1 MFYGKRKDFHFLQ
14 YFQQIKV
21 WMIFNIIFYIRAFE
35 LKHINKPD
43 RFELNKQII
52 SIFAHYYI

>member
-1 MFYGKRKDFHFLQ
+1 MLRNG
-14 YFQQIKV
+14 
-21 WMIFNIIFYIRAFE
+21 AFE

-52 SIFAHYYI
+52 SIFAHYYIYMLRFVAAD

>member
-1 MFYGKRKDFHFLQ
+1 
-14 YFQQIKV
+14 
-21 WMIFNIIFYIRAFE
+21 MIFNIIFYIRAFE

-43 RFELNKQII
+43 RFEFNKQII